1 MNLLREHE
9 WAPQYTPASGNLL
22 DIFYIPAL
30 SCASRYDRAT
40 GYFGA
45 EALLAASKGV
55 EQLVANNGTMRL
67 VCGCTLESGEIA
79 AIQKGESLRETVE
92 AHYLRNPFHTDKGP
106 VRDALELLAWM
117 VAKGILEI
125 RLAVARHPDSGELLG
140 ENGLFHAK
148 YGIIR
153 DGSGDRIGF
162 SGSINETLAGWT
174 RNWDSFLLMTSWMNR
189 EHVESM
195 EMTFQRLWENR
206 EKTAIVMDLGDALKK
221 QLLDFAPQDE
231 ALPARLQKNDETTV
245 APALPKVSEEYE
257 KVWRFIRKSP
267 AKSPEGDL
275 VGAATSAVT
284 PWPHQVRAFRRM
296 YDHWPPRLL
305 IADEVGLGKTIQAGL
320 IIRQAWL
327 SGKGRRILIL
337 APKAVLTQW
346 QLELREK
353 FNLNVPIYD
362 NGALRFATS
371 PALRG
376 KETLD
381 TSIAPWHTQD
391 IVIASSHLMR
401 RRERRRELLEEAAPW
416 DLVILDEAH
425 HARRKNSGKGVD
437 ASTPNQL
444 LRLMRDLK
452 DRTEGFVLL
461 TATPMQVHP
470 VEVWDLLSLLGLPE
484 EWSADNFLS
493 FFEFAAKPVPTS
505 GQMAQLARLF
515 RAMEGQFG
523 QVPDKVALRMARNS
537 RVTVNAVMKALR
549 DPSGLL
555 LDMLTSEK
563 TACALR
569 IMKAWSPT
577 ALLISRH
584 TRELLRKY
592 HRQGKLDTAIA
603 TREVQDLLV
612 DLTPDERNVYEEVE
626 DYISRTYNKAIAD
639 KRTAI
644 GFVMTIYRRRLASSF
659 LALTRT
665 LKNRIDTVEHAFPG
679 AHEQATLAQARLQEL
694 SEDLWDEDESD
705 TIDTGGD
712 ALSEEDAAQL
722 EKEALK
728 TEEISSL
735 RTLLEMA
742 GGLPADSKV
751 RTLVSVL
758 KALAEDGYDQVIIFT
773 QYTDTLDFL
782 RTELGRKLSPSDI
795 LCFSG
800 RGGECFAQ
808 DHWEGISREKTKEL
822 FRKGEARVLLCTDAA
837 AEGLNFQYCGALVNY
852 DMPWNPMRVEQRI
865 GRIDRVGQKYST
877 IRVVNLMYRDT
888 VEADIYSALRE
899 RIQLFSTVVG
909 GLQPILSSIP
919 QMFRDYVLQ
928 RKKKGQGQS
937 VAKRVADKVTA
948 CQNAQKNSGFDLDN
962 LTDEE
967 LEMPDSV
974 APAYDLAFL
983 HDILTRPEML
993 PPGHKAKALGKK
1005 DYEYTSPDLPEPI
1018 RVTTDAQFY
1027 EEHPESVELWS
1038 PGSPAFPWHEGG
1050 NQVS

>member
-1 MNLLREHE
+1 MNLLREHD
-9 WAPQYTPASGNLL
+9 WAPQYTPASDNLL

-30 SCASRYDRAT
+30 SCAIRYDRAT

-55 EQLVANNGTMRL
+55 EHLVDNSGTMRL

-79 AIQKGESLRETVE
+79 AIRKGESLRETLD
-92 AHYLRNPFHTDKGP
+92 AHYLRNPFHADRGP

-125 RLAVARHPDSGELLG
+125 RLAVAMHPDSGKLLG

-148 YGIIR
+148 YGIIT
-153 DGSGDRIGF
+153 DEKDDRIGF

-174 RNWDSFLLMTSWMNR
+174 RNWDSFLLMTSWKNR

-206 EKTAIVMDLGDALKK
+206 EKTAVVMELGEALKER
-221 QLLDFAPQDE
+221 LLDFAPQNDD
-231 ALPARLQKNDETTV
+231 LPARLQKPDAPV
-245 APALPKVSEEYE
+245 APAPQKASEEYTRI
-257 KVWRFIRKSP
+257 WRYIRESP
-267 AKSPEGDL
+267 AKSPEGDM

-327 SGKGRRILIL
+327 SGRGRRILIL

-362 NGALRFATS
+362 NGILRFATS

-376 KETLD
+376 NELQG
-381 TSIAPWHTQD
+381 TSKAPWHAQD

-401 RRERRRELLEEAAPW
+401 RKERRRELLEDAEPW
-416 DLVILDEAH
+416 DLVFLDEAH

-444 LRLMRDLK
+444 LRLMRGLK
-452 DRTEGFVLL
+452 DRTKGLVLL

-505 GQMAQLARLF
+505 AQMAILARLF

-523 QVPDKVALRMARNS
+523 QIPDKLAMRMANNS
-537 RVTVNAVMKALR
+537 RVTVNAVLKALR
-549 DPSGLL
+549 DQNDFL
-555 LDMLTSEK
+555 LDVLPSERI
-563 TACALR
+563 ACSLK

-584 TRELLRKY
+584 TRELLRDY
-592 HRQGKLDTAIA
+592 HRQGKLNTAIA

-612 DLTPDERNVYEEVE
+612 ELTHGERDVYEEVE
-626 DYISRTYNKAIAD
+626 EYISRTYNKAIAD

-665 LKNRIDTVEHAFPG
+665 LKNRIDTVEHTFPDAHGKEAFG
-679 AHEQATLAQARLQEL
+679 QAKMQEL
-694 SEDLWDEDESD
+694 REDLWDEDESD
-705 TIDTGGD
+705 TIDAGGD
-712 ALSEEDAAQL
+712 ALAEEEAVQM
-722 EKEALK
+722 EKETLK
-728 TEEISSL
+728 AEEITSL
-735 RTLLEMA
+735 QALLETA
-742 GGLPADSKV
+742 SRLPADSKIK
-751 RTLVSVL
+751 TLVGVL
-758 KALAEDGYDQVIIFT
+758 KDLDEDGYQQVIVFT

-782 RTELGRKLSPSDI
+782 RSELGRVRTPSDI

-800 RGGECFAQ
+800 RGGERFVQ
-808 DHWEGISREKTKEL
+808 DHWEDISREKTKEL
-822 FRKGEARVLLCTDAA
+822 FREGQARILLCTDAA
-837 AEGLNFQYCGALVNY
+837 AEGLNFQFCGALVNY
-852 DMPWNPMRVEQRI
+852 DMPWNPMRIEQRI
-865 GRIDRVGQKYST
+865 GRIDRVGQKFST
-877 IRVVNLMYRDT
+877 IRVVNLMYKDT

-899 RIQLFSTVVG
+899 RIRLFSSVVG

-928 RKKKGQGQS
+928 RKKNHGQD
-937 VAKRVADKVTA
+937 VAKRVEEKVAA
-948 CQNAQKNSGFDLDN
+948 CQAAQEKSGFNLDE
-962 LTDEE
+962 LTQDE
-967 LEMPDSV
+967 LDVPTSV
-974 APAYDLAFL
+974 TPAYDLAYL
-983 HDILTRPEML
+983 NSILTNSELLPLGHTVRPL
-993 PPGHKAKALGKK
+993 AGGK
-1005 DYEYTSPDLPEPI
+1005 DYEYTSPDLPAPI

-1027 EEHPESVELWS
+1027 EEHSESVELWS
-1038 PGSPAFPWHEGG
+1038 PGSPVFPWKDKEPS
-1050 NQVS
+1050 QSV